1 MTTGPPDHPGQTAPT
16 TSAIEGA
23 LARIE
28 SELSVVFASADRVAA
43 ACQEIRRAAG
53 DWSDPAL
60 VAALTRLCPL
70 AHGRTGAAREAVYD
84 LLRDAARAAPDP
96 WALIEGLLASR
107 DAPTC
112 LHTLEEAAAL
122 AQAGRLDIDRHRL
135 ESIARLAEADGSPLL
150 SARCLDQIAR
160 WLRASTSPAGDGR
173 DPVASALLDPDRP
186 AVRRLAARLLDRG
199 GRLPSP
205 SVVREVLTESDAAD
219 LGPVLTYTRA
229 GHADLVSLVARPRGP
244 SPFSASWPAVVDCCG
259 RRLAYDLVGELG
271 VARTNLGLRAQ
282 RIVGVSVDESLPFL
296 LTPAEARL
304 VASCPGSSRS
314 FERVVAIA
322 HGGTFGGASTGGPR
336 DSAIDRF
343 RAYNLAHAEVLGDI
357 LDIAPLTPE
366 RVERLL
372 GRMDHIAAEF
382 VALFAGRSD
391 ECQGLPGLYSGLK
404 ERIRREMARAI
415 PGRPLP
421 IEPTRLVQMF
431 EDPPTLADVQTLHGL
446 KRYLHQRGLALGFG
460 LLESSSG
467 TNRHVDLAFAS
478 PERVL
483 GVVRAIEYVDTDAT
497 GPGAGEPVAVPYP
510 VAIVV
515 DGFVRQWLHGVESL
529 PRVRVFCYGNEV
541 HYFVSFRNHPVFIRV
556 DYSPPLGGG
565 MIDLAYYG
573 VSKFELDDHPAIAL
587 DAIQSLLRRLDF
599 HVEVESTRIH
609 ARYDKERAVD
619 LADLC
624 QKAEALFRLVPHL
637 MDVDWVVGGLDLPP
651 GARRAVGDA
660 WADFFARWGVLP
672 SAAVLSA
679 DRRRVVAGRER
690 RPEGV
695 REHYWSG
702 DGDYTDVLAGRPRRT
717 WLSEIHAALAE
728 RSLDVALIARDELPG
743 QMALERQVLRPL
755 RTALERGAVMDTAAG
770 IEPAPSDRFERSH
783 EVDRFASLLASSDA
797 DLANAA
803 RLARL
808 ATALERTLRFKTTG
822 DVDGYDVE
830 RADLVLREWT
840 GAIYGLRDAAGIF
853 RLALFTT
860 DGTIARRRDA
870 PGEPWRD
877 NASFDAGALS
887 AVLRR
892 NNFLPSW
899 IDVAPTPDDE
909 ARAVRAAFASVK
921 PRGHAG
927 WLPGARGV
935 SGLVAS
941 PGRAVGVARLGTEG
955 RRPVDLEG
963 GVLFARTLVPEDHAF
978 LFHAVAIV
986 GTGGGILSHAGL
998 LAVQVGRP
1006 ALIVEATWGGG
1017 RDGPRAL
1024 TYHRV
1029 EFDEERRAVAGR
1041 VVTERTNVRE
1051 REEWIRDGD
1060 LVAVDAETGWLRVLG
1075 QDQTSLA
1082 LHAAFR
1088 TLEQARRRLVS
1099 ATARDEILEQRG
1111 HRVRSMHQLEKILAR
1126 AAEPALVQYAVEEI
1140 LGGGAV
1146 DGVDAGCAD
1155 QIRLL
1160 RVLLDHP
1167 TAGDLARSCTER
1179 LAAFVEARFV
1189 AAREQA
1195 VRLASTAKRPDEVL
1209 LPLLAALRLDEVTR
1223 HVARVLGRVADARRP
1238 GGTEGIRALARSHLT
1253 TMFIET
1259 RRALRGDAVEGG
1271 FRREGRHR
1279 LRQALRLAVLLGAEA
1294 DDHRELTRWMEQLS
1308 SSDSGIVGRLTGRF
1322 VVWPADGGL
1331 ELEPVAGSKAAN
1343 LAELQHLGRA
1353 SLVPAWFAVTDR
1365 AFREALAAP
1374 APARPGGPWSPD
1386 EAPRTLGEAIDAVL
1400 ARAEADPPQKASL
1413 IASLWDDVRLP
1424 EALVDEVTGA
1434 YQHLATVG
1442 GERQTGPP
1450 GSMGGLGSRILG
1462 ADRPTPRPAGDGDE
1476 ALGPAS
1482 PYVAIR
1488 SSAREEDTERAVRAG
1503 EFDTFL
1509 FVRGAEAVVA
1519 HLRRAW
1525 SGLWTARAIHDREVA
1540 RRAGRGEGGGV
1551 VVQRIAWSRVSG
1563 VLQTT
1568 NVAEGRTREMVIN
1581 VGLGLGEGIVSGL
1594 VAADHVVVSKDVDPV
1609 TEPLQFRYVI
1619 ADKRERAVF
1628 DAAAGR
1634 GTILTEVLS
1643 HQRLRASLEYSELVD
1658 LVQVATHLEAAYGY
1672 PLDIEFG
1679 FEDAAL
1685 RILQVRPV
1693 PGSFAVWG
1701 EALRLDALSH
1711 EGARPAAAIGPDA
1724 SEV

>member
-16 TSAIEGA
+16 TPAIERA

-28 SELSVVFASADRVAA
+28 SELSVVFASADRVEA

-53 DWSDPAL
+53 DWSDPSH
-60 VAALTRLCPL
+60 VAALRRLCPL
-70 AHGRTGAAREAVYD
+70 AHGRTGAARAAVYD

-96 WALIEGLLASR
+96 WALIEGLLATR

-112 LHTLEEAAAL
+112 LQTLEEAALL
-122 AQAGRLDIDRHRL
+122 ARAGRLDIDRHRF

-205 SVVREVLTESDAAD
+205 SVVREVLIESDAVG

-229 GHADLVSLVARPRGP
+229 GHTDLVSLVARPREP
-244 SPFSASWPAVVDCCG
+244 SPLAASWPAVVDCCG
-259 RRLAYDLVGELG
+259 QRLAYDLVGELG
-271 VARTNLGLRAQ
+271 LARANLGLRAQ
-282 RIVGVSVDESLPFL
+282 RIVGVSVDDSLPLL

-322 HGGTFGGASTGGPR
+322 HGGTFGAAATGGPR

-343 RAYNLAHAEVLGDI
+343 RAYNLAHAEVLVDI

-366 RVERLL
+366 RVERIL

-382 VALFAGRSD
+382 VALFVERSD
-391 ECQGLPGLYSGLK
+391 ECQALPGLYSGLK
-404 ERIRREMARAI
+404 ERIRREMARSVA
-415 PGRPLP
+415 GRPLP

-467 TNRHVDLAFAS
+467 TNRHVDLVFAA

-483 GVVRAIEYVDTDAT
+483 GVVRAIEYVDTDAA
-497 GPGAGEPVAVPYP
+497 GSGAGEPVAVPYP
-510 VAIVV
+510 VALVV
-515 DGFVRQWLHGVESL
+515 DGFVRQWLHGVETL

-556 DYSPPLGGG
+556 DFSPPLGGG

-573 VSKFELDDHPAIAL
+573 VSKFELDDHPAIGL
-587 DAIQSLLRRLDF
+587 DGIQSLLRRLDF
-599 HVEVESTRIH
+599 HVEVENTRIH

-624 QKAEALFRLVPHL
+624 EKVEALFRLVPHL
-637 MDVDWVVGGLDLPP
+637 MDVDWIVGGLDLPP

-660 WADFFARWGVLP
+660 WADFFARWGALP
-672 SAAVLSA
+672 AGAVLSA
-679 DRRRVVAGRER
+679 DRRRIVVLRER

-695 REHYWSG
+695 HEQCWTG
-702 DGDYTDVLAGRPRRT
+702 DGDYTDVVAGRPRPT
-717 WLSEIHAALAE
+717 WLSEIHAALAA
-728 RSLDVALIARDELPG
+728 RSLDVRSSSATSSPDRFRSNGRCSGRCVPRSSAAPSSTR
-743 QMALERQVLRPL
+743 RPASSRRL
-755 RTALERGAVMDTAAG
+755 RTGSSDRTRSTGSRRCSSRRCRRRERGAAGPSGHGSRTHPPVQDHGRRRRLRRRSGPISCCGSGRARSTACATM
-770 IEPAPSDRFERSH
+770 R
-783 EVDRFASLLASSDA
+783 ASSGWRSSRPTGRSRVVA
-797 DLANAA
+797 TPRASRGATTRRSTSA
-803 RLARL
+803 RWRPRCG
-808 ATALERTLRFKTTG
+808 ATTSCRRGST
-822 DVDGYDVE
+822 
-830 RADLVLREWT
+830 W
-840 GAIYGLRDAAGIF
+840 
-853 RLALFTT
+853 
-860 DGTIARRRDA
+860 RRR
-870 PGEPWRD
+870 RTT
-877 NASFDAGALS
+877 
-887 AVLRR
+887 RR
-892 NNFLPSW
+892 GWCGRRSPRRS
-899 IDVAPTPDDE
+899 
-909 ARAVRAAFASVK
+909 RAVT
-921 PRGHAG
+921 
-927 WLPGARGV
+927 PGRLSGERGV
-935 SGLVAS
+935 GGLVAS

-955 RRPVDLEG
+955 RRPADLEG
-963 GVLFARTLVPEDHAF
+963 GVLCARTLVPEDHAF
-978 LFHAVAIV
+978 LFHAVAVV

-1006 ALIVEATWGGG
+1006 ALIVEANWQGG
-1017 RDGPRAL
+1017 RDGLRAL
-1024 TYHRV
+1024 AYHRV
-1029 EFDEERRAVAGR
+1029 EFDEEQRTVAGR

-1060 LVAVDAETGWLRVLG
+1060 LVAVDADTGWLRVLG
-1075 QDQTSLA
+1075 QEQTSLA

-1111 HRVRSMHQLEKILAR
+1111 HRVRAMHQLEKLLAR
-1126 AAEPALVQYAVEEI
+1126 TTEPALVQHAIEEV

-1167 TAGDLARSCTER
+1167 TSGDLARSCTER
-1179 LAAFVEARFV
+1179 HAALVEARSV
-1189 AAREQA
+1189 AARDQA
-1195 VRLASTAKRPDEVL
+1195 VRLASAAKRPDEVL
-1209 LPLLAALRLDEVTR
+1209 VPLIAALRLDEVR
-1223 HVARVLGRVADARRP
+1223 SHVARVLGRVTDVPRHD
-1238 GGTEGIRALARSHLT
+1238 GTAGVRALARSRLN
-1253 TMFIET
+1253 TMYVET
-1259 RRALRGDAVEGG
+1259 LRALREEVAVGG
-1271 FRREGRHR
+1271 LRREGRHR

-1294 DDHRELTRWMEQLS
+1294 DDHRELTRWMEQIS
-1308 SSDSGIVGRLTGRF
+1308 RSDGEIVGRLTGRF

-1331 ELEPVAGSKAAN
+1331 EIEPVAGSKAAN
-1343 LAELQHLGRA
+1343 LAELQHLGSA

-1374 APARPGGPWSPD
+1374 APVRPGGPWSPN

-1400 ARAEADPPQKASL
+1400 ARADADPPQKASL

-1424 EALVDEVTGA
+1424 GTLVGEVSAA
-1434 YQHLATVG
+1434 YRRLAVVG
-1442 GERQTGPP
+1442 GERRALPP
-1450 GSMGGLGSRILG
+1450 GSMDGLGSRILG
-1462 ADRPTPRPAGDGDE
+1462 AGRPAPRPAGEGGDPPE
-1476 ALGPAS
+1476 PDAPFA
-1482 PYVAIR
+1482 AIR

-1509 FVRGAEAVVA
+1509 FVRGADAVVA

-1525 SGLWTARAIHDREVA
+1525 SGLWTARAIHDRAVA

-1551 VVQRIAWSRVSG
+1551 IVQRIAWSRVSG

-1568 NVAEGRTREMVIN
+1568 NVAEGRSREMVIN

-1594 VAADHVVVSKDVDPV
+1594 VAADHVVVSKDVDPL
-1609 TEPLQFRYVI
+1609 TEPLHFRYVI
-1619 ADKRERAVF
+1619 ADKRERVVF
-1628 DAAAGR
+1628 DSATGR
-1634 GTILTEVLS
+1634 GTILTGVLS
-1643 HQRLRASLEYSELVD
+1643 HQRLRASLEYSELVE

-1711 EGARPAAAIGPDA
+1711 GGARPTAAADR
-1724 SEV
+1724 